1 MIVPPVGVGPLAPN
15 DVRTKVELLRQQY
28 AERDQRYADIS
39 RIRAGHA
46 QDVHP
51 DLFPESWPAPIV
63 ANFVD
68 VAARDLAEL
77 IAPLPAFNCS
87 SASMVSDASKK
98 FADKRT
104 KIVHHYLKTSH
115 LAREMYVG
123 ADWYVTYGMLP
134 FWVEPNFKERSP
146 VIRIEDPMGSYPEF
160 DRFNNVVSFTKI
172 IQKPAH
178 QVASEYPELAMKIIM
193 RDQFGRAMGSQML
206 DVIHYVD
213 GDQFLVFLPQRN
225 GLVLSQAPNL
235 LGKCP
240 VKVAKR
246 PTHDDDIRG
255 QFDDVK
261 WIQLAKARMALLG
274 LEAAEKSVQAPIA
287 LPQDVQEMVF
297 GPDAILRSATPGEI
311 RRVGIDMSPAAFQEE
326 AALENELRTGGRY
339 PEARSGVQSAS
350 VITGRG
356 IQELL
361 GGFDT
366 QIKSAQEVLRETL
379 REVIAVCFEMDEKF
393 WPDAERDVRGEVQGA
408 PFNISYKPSR
418 DIRGDY
424 TCDVTYGLAAGMDP
438 NRWLVFMLQLRGD
451 RLVPREFVQRNLPM
465 DVNVTQ
471 LMQQID
477 IEETRDATKQAV
489 FGLAQAMPQM
499 IAQGMDPSQAMA
511 PFVTLIQRLQKGD
524 TFETAAEAAFA
535 PPPQPT
541 QPQAPQMPGQ
551 PGPGGP
557 GGPGPGGL
565 QMPQVAP
572 GQAGMGPGGRPDLN
586 YLLAGLSGQAG
597 TPTLNA
603 SVVRRQPAA

>member
-1 MIVPPVGVGPLAPN
+1 MAIVPPVGIGLVAPDN
-15 DVRTKVELLRQQY
+15 VRAKVELLRQQY
-28 AERDQRYADIS
+28 RERDQRYADIT

-51 DLFPESWPAPIV
+51 DLFPEAWPAPIV
-63 ANFVD
+63 ANFCD

-87 SASMVSDASKK
+87 SSSMVSDAAKK

-104 KIVHHYLKTSH
+104 KIVHHFLKASH

-134 FWVEPNFKERSP
+134 FWVEPDFKSMTP
-146 VIRIEDPMGSYPEF
+146 IIRLEDPVGSYPEF
-160 DRFNNVVSFTKI
+160 DRFNNVVSFTKV

-178 QVASEYPELAMKIIM
+178 QVASEYPELAHRIIQ
-193 RDQFGRAMGSQML
+193 RDQYGTPLMSQML

-213 GDQFLVFLPQRN
+213 DTQFLTFLPGRN
-225 GLVLSQAPNL
+225 GLVLNSSPNP
-235 LGKCP
+235 LGCCP

-261 WIQLAKARMALLG
+261 WIQLAKARMAILG

-287 LPQDVQEMVF
+287 LPNDVQEMVF

-379 REVIAVCFEMDEKF
+379 REVIALCFEMDEKF
-393 WPDAERDVRGEVQGA
+393 WPDAEREVRGEVQGA
-408 PFNISYKPSR
+408 PFSISYKPSR

-465 DVNVTQ
+465 DVNVSQ

-489 FGLAQAMPQM
+489 FGLAQAMPQL
-499 IAQGMDPSQAMA
+499 IAQGMDPSQAMQ
-511 PFVTLIQRLQKGD
+511 PFVQLIGRLQKGES
-524 TFETAAEAAFA
+524 FEKAAEAAFA
-535 PPPQPT
+535 PPPQPQ
-541 QPQAPQMPGQ
+541 QPQQPQLPGEQ

-557 GGPGPGGL
+557 GGPPGL

-586 YLLAGLSGQAG
+586 YLLAGLSGQKG

-603 SVVRRQPAA
+603 AVVRRQPAA